1 MHQILL
7 FALFMVIV
15 VGCMFFALVAPGGS
29 VY

>member
-15 VGCMFFALVAPGGS
+15 LFCMLVALVAPSGS
-29 VY
+29 IY